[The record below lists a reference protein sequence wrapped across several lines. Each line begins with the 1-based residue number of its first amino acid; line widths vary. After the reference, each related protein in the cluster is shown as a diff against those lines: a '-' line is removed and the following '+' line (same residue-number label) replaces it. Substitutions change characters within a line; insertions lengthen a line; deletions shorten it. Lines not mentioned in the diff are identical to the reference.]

1 MGSEMLEAIALVNA
15 LRIILNA
22 TATTYMFKNN
32 YTNKYS

>member
-1 MGSEMLEAIALVNA
+1 MDLSRIFAVVNA

-32 YTNKYS
+32 YTNKYN